1 MQVNAFHK
9 GSFKVKLLIFV
20 CSLLVSISQS
30 YAADT
35 RIEGIP
41 GGQKFEANPF
51 WLKPLPNQWIIGQV
65 AGIAID
71 KNDHLWIVQR
81 PTSLAPDELGL
92 ANKNAKCCIAAPP
105 VIEFD
110 KNGKVLQA
118 WGGPGQGY
126 DWFENEHGI
135 YIAPNGDV
143 WLAGNGKSDRQLLKF
158 SKEGKFLLQI
168 GSPGLEQNSND
179 TKNLGRPAHLDLD
192 VAANEIF
199 VADGYQNRR
208 VVVFDS
214 NTGAYKRHWGAY
226 GGKPADGI
234 FERFN
239 TKLDQFGNPVHCAR
253 LLKNGQLAVC
263 DRAQNRLQIFTK
275 DGKFVRQLEIDTET
289 RDNKTGWGSVYD
301 VVEDSRSQYFYIADG
316 SNNEIKIVDQKTGQ
330 TLGTIGRSGRNAGDF
345 HVLHN
350 IAIDSQGNLYTSEVD
365 NAKRVQKFDRK
376 KQSSVKVYV

>member
-376 KQSSVKVYV
+376 K

>member
-9 GSFKVKLLIFV
+9 GSFKVKLLIFL

-376 KQSSVKVYV
+376 K